1 MALTV
6 VFETGSIFFDGGDDG
21 DSCVCLAERS
31 SSEHPTET
39 RLLVARS
46 YCWKY
51 WLKSPLFPY
60 LCVCVCL

>member
-31 SSEHPTET
+31 SSDE
-39 RLLVARS
+39 RKR
-46 YCWKY
+46 
-51 WLKSPLFPY
+51 
-60 LCVCVCL
+60 VCSWRGHIVGSIG

>member
-21 DSCVCLAERS
+21 DSCVGLAERS
-31 SSEHPTET
+31 SSEHPTEA

-51 WLKSPLFPY
+51 
-60 LCVCVCL
+60 